1 MKDLLLYKVSILF
14 KPTCEN
20 KLAFLFKIY
29 SKYATKSIEIRYFCS
44 KFKNKSHYFN
54 TFFKMSS
61 TPLYEKEVSIQ
72 VERRRAGV
80 ELIKII
86 SDLWYDKSIEL
97 VLFRNQLI
105 DKNVNEIINLHEYA
119 GEFVGKAISIFDSV
133 AIAKVIFELDLPPS
147 KLDIGKLS
155 YEFRLENENYPD
167 ARHFVL
173 EKLKNA
179 KNFEEIQ
186 PKDVVLYGF
195 GRIGRLLA
203 RELMSKSG
211 KGNQLRLR
219 AIVTRDKN
227 DASSLEKRASL
238 LRYDSIHGDFQGSVI
253 ADFENK
259 ALIINGTTVHVIT
272 ANAPEDIDYTQYGI
286 EKALII
292 DNTGAFTNKEA
303 LSRHLT
309 SKGTEKVLLT
319 APGKG
324 IPNIVHGVNQNEYNP
339 DEIAIFSAASCT
351 TNAITPILKA
361 IEETLGVV
369 KGHLET
375 IHAYTNDQ
383 NLVDNMHQKYR
394 RGRAAALN
402 MVITE
407 TGAGAAVAKA
417 LPSLEGKLTS
427 NAIRVPVP
435 NGSLVVLNL
444 EVLKKTSIDGIN
456 AIMKKY
462 ALEGELVEQIKYSL
476 NNELVSSDIVGTSAP
491 AIYDSNA
498 TIVSNDGQNIVLYIW
513 YDNEFGY
520 SHQVIRLAKYIAKVR
535 RFTYY

>member
-1 MKDLLLYKVSILF
+1 MS
-14 KPTCEN
+14 
-20 KLAFLFKIY
+20 
-29 SKYATKSIEIRYFCS
+29 
-44 KFKNKSHYFN
+44 NKS
-54 TFFKMSS
+54 
-61 TPLYEKEVSIQ
+61 LYQKEVSLQ
-72 VERRRAGV
+72 VDRRKAGV

-86 SDLWYDKSIEL
+86 SDLWYDKSIEM
-97 VLFRNQLI
+97 VLFKNQLL
-105 DKNVNEIINLHEYA
+105 DKNVSDIINLHQYA
-119 GEFVGKAISIFDSV
+119 GEFVGKPITIFDSV
-133 AIAKVIFELDLPPS
+133 EIARVVLSLDLPPA
-147 KLDIGKLS
+147 KIDLGKLT
-155 YEFRLENENYPD
+155 YEYRLEDEKYPD
-167 ARHFVL
+167 ARYFVID
-173 EKLKNA
+173 KLKKA
-179 KNFEEIQ
+179 KSSKEIQ

-203 RELMSKSG
+203 RELMSKTG

-227 DASSLEKRASL
+227 DATSLEKRASL

-253 ADFENK
+253 ADAKNN
-259 ALIINGTTVHVIT
+259 ALIINGTTVHIIT
-272 ANAPEDIDYTQYGI
+272 ANSPEEIDYTAYGI
-286 EKALII
+286 NDALVI
-292 DNTGAFTNKEA
+292 DNTGAFTTEEA
-303 LSRHLT
+303 LKRHLT
-309 SKGTEKVLLT
+309 SNGASKVLLT

-324 IPNIVHGVNQNEYNP
+324 IPNIVHGVNHNDFNP
-339 DEIAIFSAASCT
+339 DEVNIFSAASCT
-351 TNAITPILKA
+351 TNAITPILKVV
-361 IEETLGVV
+361 EETLGVV

-383 NLVDNMHQKYR
+383 NLVDNMHKKYR

-407 TGAGAAVAKA
+407 TGAGSAVAKA

-444 EVLKKTSIDGIN
+444 EVKKPTSITAIN
-456 AIMKKY
+456 KIMKKY

-491 AIYDSNA
+491 SIYDSNA
-498 TIVSNDGQNIVLYIW
+498 TIVSKDGKNIVLYIW
-513 YDNEFGY
+513 YDNEYGY

-535 RFTYY
+535 RYTYY